1 MIFINLSLIIANTS
15 VDVTILRG
23 LMFKNISLL
32 LVVFLFGCH
41 SALQP
46 TAVLPQNEY
55 LSASISSTE
64 DKEPSQILTVVVE
77 EEAEPDKL
85 ELDLPG
91 SQLLPE
97 PIAEYLQQDFQL
109 PYYGDFPLSDHTR
122 IDKLIKRYTGSSRK
136 MFGRWLER
144 AGRYVPKIQMVFA
157 DEGIPLD
164 LAYLAMIES
173 GFNLRAYSW
182 AHAAGPWQ
190 FIESTGRM
198 YNLKNDWWQDGR
210 LDLERSTHAA
220 ARHLKYLHKRFSG
233 DWYLAVAAYNAGGGK
248 VSKAVRKSGSRDFW
262 ALTEGRVLRDETKNY
277 LPKLLAALTIVKNL
291 GDYGFSDLKFDKPLE
306 YEMVTLETST
316 DLEIIAG
323 FCGISY
329 RQLKELNPELKR
341 WCTPPGVSNYQL
353 KVPFGYAGKVRSLY
367 AQLPKNQR
375 ARYHRHQIKSGD
387 TLQVIAR
394 KYKIRVNDIIALN
407 KIRNPRTLQIGH
419 NLILPLKEGFI
430 SLPTNALA
438 DSYVRSRRRT
448 YRVRSGDSLWSIS
461 RRNNVTQKE
470 LRVWNKLGWSNILQP
485 GQILAVSKPGVR
497 VVAKK
502 QTKKGPSRKLIYKVV
517 PGDTLW
523 DIGRQFD
530 VATEQIRRW
539 NELSHGHILRPG
551 QKLTLMVSAT

>member
-1 MIFINLSLIIANTS
+1 ML
-15 VDVTILRG
+15 
-23 LMFKNISLL
+23 KNISLL
-32 LVVFLFGCH
+32 FVVLLFGCQSAMH
-41 SALQP
+41 SSSLH
-46 TAVLPQNEY
+46 PQNEQPPV
-55 LSASISSTE
+55 SISSTDAKE
-64 DKEPSQILTVVVE
+64 LSQLPPAFADKEE
-77 EEAEPDKL
+77 ERNKIEFSFPGDQS
-85 ELDLPG
+85 LPG
-91 SQLLPE
+91 
-97 PIAEYLQQDFQL
+97 PIAEYLKEDSPL
-109 PYYGDFPLSDHTR
+109 PYHGDFPLSDHARVT
-122 IDKLIKRYTGSSRK
+122 KLIKRYTGPNKK

-173 GFNLRAYSW
+173 GFNVHAYSW

-190 FIESTGRM
+190 FIESTGRI
-198 YNLKNDWWQDGR
+198 YGLKNDWWQDSR
-210 LDLERSTHAA
+210 LDLEKATHAA
-220 ARHLKYLHKRFSG
+220 ARHLKYLYNRFDG

-248 VSKAVRKSGSRDFW
+248 IRKAVKKSGSRDFW
-262 ALTEGRVLRDETKNY
+262 TLTEGHVLREETKNY

-291 GDYGFSDLKFDKPLE
+291 KDYGFSDLKFEESIE
-306 YEMVTLETST
+306 YELVTLETST

-329 RQLKELNPELKR
+329 QELKELNPELKR
-341 WCTPPGVSNYQL
+341 WCTPPGVADYQL

-367 AQLPKNQR
+367 AQLPSQQR

-394 KYKIRVNDIIALN
+394 KYHIRVDDIIALN
-407 KIRNPRTLQIGH
+407 KITNPRALQIGH
-419 NLILPLKEGFI
+419 NLILPLKEGFTD
-430 SLPTNALA
+430 LPPNALK

-448 YRVRSGDSLWSIS
+448 YKVRSGDSLWSIS
-461 RRNNVTQKE
+461 RRNNVSQKQ
-470 LRVWNKLGWSNILQP
+470 LRVWNKLGWSNLLRP
-485 GQILAVSKPGVR
+485 GQVLVVSKPGAR
-497 VVAKK
+497 IVAKK
-502 QTKKGPSRKLIYKVV
+502 QTRKGPARKVIYKVV

-539 NELSHGHILRPG
+539 NELSNGHILQPG